1 MCISSLS
8 PLNAILFIDINEV
21 HSTNEEIVSLAEDVS
36 NKQSA
41 ACSQSIEGTLPGSR
55 RVLIEEVEGISKM
68 EGKKMQNIN
77 HNYLKETK
85 QERIPDIRHEVNGE
99 TYQRENTN
107 QCTFPGSRRLL
118 IEEVEGI
125 SETEGKQM
133 QSINYNDVKET
144 NQEII
149 PEIEHEANCGPHQR
163 ENKDHGDQKAMSDYW
178 HTKGNK
184 FFKDKNFEK
193 AYDCY
198 TKSLS
203 YASENVLVLSNR
215 ALCQLRLKNYIGA
228 EKDASS
234 AITLDSNFVK
244 AFHHR
249 ALARHALLK
258 LEEGIEDLKV
268 CSNTALITNKFCCVD
283 LST

>member
-1 MCISSLS
+1 ML
-8 PLNAILFIDINEV
+8 LLFIDINEA
-21 HSTNEEIVSLAEDVS
+21 HSIHEEIVSLAEDVS

-55 RVLIEEVEGISKM
+55 RVLIEEVEGIS
-68 EGKKMQNIN
+68 
-77 HNYLKETK
+77 
-85 QERIPDIRHEVNGE
+85 
-99 TYQRENTN
+99 
-107 QCTFPGSRRLL
+107 
-118 IEEVEGI
+118 
-125 SETEGKQM
+125 ETEGKQM

-144 NQEII
+144 SQEII
-149 PEIEHEANCGPHQR
+149 HQR
-163 ENKDHGDQKAMSDYW
+163 ENKDQGDQKAMADYW
-178 HTKGNK
+178 HAKGNK
-184 FFKDKNFEK
+184 FFKGKKFEK

-258 LEEGIEDLKV
+258 REEGIEDLNV
-268 CSNTALITNKFCCVD
+268 CSNTALLANKFCCID
-283 LST
+283 LSTKNKELAA